1 MGVQM
6 LENQEQRAC
15 MQYDGTLRLGGMEY
29 AYVRGDQRIVFIKVG
44 LGGDCYGGENKYLR
58 MAQALHKRYGCS
70 VIVASNPH
78 DGKSHLDADS
88 EVVNGYIADRGFC
101 EPEVYLLGNSEGC
114 VKGLALA
121 TQIPCRRMVL
131 VNMPLMINFHKTKR
145 CIAALPQTEIVAVYG
160 ERDPSASYVPFL
172 DGKFA
177 NLRVRTVAGA
187 DHNFNGMIQ
196 EFIDLESLLMQ
207 A

>member
-1 MGVQM
+1 M
-6 LENQEQRAC
+6 LENQEKRAC

-58 MAQALHKRYGCS
+58 MACMLHKQCGCS
-70 VIVASNPH
+70 VIVASNPSE
-78 DGKSHLDADS
+78 GKSHV
-88 EVVNGYIADRGFC
+88 EADRQAIAQFVAAQGINA
-101 EPEVYLLGNSEGC
+101 PKLYLFGNSNGC

-121 TQIPCRRMVL
+121 SECVFVRMVL

-145 CIAALPQTEIVAVYG
+145 YIAVLPQTEIVAVYG
-160 ERDPSASYVPFL
+160 ERDPSAPYVPFL
-172 DGKFA
+172 EGKFA
-177 NLRVRTVAGA
+177 NLRVHTVAGA

-196 EFIDLESLLMQ
+196 EFIDLASLLMQ

>member
-1 MGVQM
+1 
-6 LENQEQRAC
+6 
-15 MQYDGTLRLGGMEY
+15 MQFDGTLRLCGIDY
-29 AYVRGDQRIVFIKVG
+29 AILHGDCKIVLIKAG

-58 MAQALHKRYGCS
+58 MAQALRERYGCS

-78 DGKSHLDADS
+78 DGKSHVDADS
-88 EVVNGYIADRGFC
+88 EAVNGYIADRGLC
-101 EPEVYLLGNSEGC
+101 APEVYLFGNSEGC

-121 TQIPCRRMVL
+121 NQIPCRRMVL

-145 CIAALPQTEIVAVYG
+145 YIAVLPQTEIVAVYG

-196 EFIDLESLLMQ
+196 EFIDLASLLMQ